1 MRDCFIE
8 LLRQEALKNKDIML
22 LTGDLGFGVLNKY
35 RDTLPEQFL
44 NIGIA
49 EQNMTGIA
57 TGLALEGYKAFTY
70 SIGNFC
76 TLRCLE
82 QIRNDVCYH
91 KADVKVVSVG
101 SGLGYGSLGMSH
113 HATEDVAI
121 MRAIPNIKI
130 YSPSDYSEICACVKD
145 LVSTKGPGYVRLAK
159 VKVNPAEARCV
170 GIDTCNAVG
179 SVTHSDL
186 VLLTHGSMVKMAQ
199 DIIAKLGIPCDLYTI
214 PQLKPLPHESLQK
227 TLSGRRYVITLE
239 EHNLCGGFG
248 SSICE
253 FLADNQIQLPVIRLG
268 LPDQFISV
276 GGTADELMA
285 YVGLNPQNCVE
296 KIKSKI
302 LL

>member
-8 LLRQEALKNKDIML
+8 LLRQEALKNKNIML

-57 TGLALEGYKAFTY
+57 TGLALEGYKVFTY

-91 KADVKVVSVG
+91 KADVKIVSVG

-130 YSPSDYSEICACVKD
+130 YSPSDYSEICACVED
-145 LVSTKGPGYVRLAK
+145 LVNTKGPGYVRLAK
-159 VKVNPAEARCV
+159 VKVNPAETRYV
-170 GIDTCNAVG
+170 KMDTCNVVG
-179 SVTHSDL
+179 SVTNSDL
-186 VLLTHGSMVKMAQ
+186 ALLTHGSMVKMAQ
-199 DIIAKLGIPCDLYTI
+199 NIIANLEIPCDLYTI
-214 PQLKPLPHESLQK
+214 PQLKPLPYKSLQK
-227 TLSGRRYVITLE
+227 TLKGRRYVITLE

-253 FLADNQIQLPVIRLG
+253 FLTDNQIQLPVIRLG

-276 GGTADELMA
+276 GGTADELMD
-285 YVGLNPQNCVE
+285 YVGLNTRNCIE
-296 KIKSKI
+296 KIKSQI
-302 LL
+302 SL